1 MGSQTAVKFN
11 SVEGNRPQHTL
22 ENTSVKQLPLT
33 WTLLSA
39 EEKWLGIGEVKI
51 AVVSSINLP
60 SLSEKA
66 VIICSVWQHL
76 LFYILTKLFSKKII
90 MCHKILFN
98 LVINTSI
105 QVINTGIP
113 VTRIKRNLFWL
124 REKFTRVKIQGYVGM
139 PGLENN
145 ILCVFKMS
153 L

>member
-11 SVEGNRPQHTL
+11 SVEGNRPQRTL

-113 VTRIKRNLFWL
+113 VTRIERNLFWL